1 MDDTNHFL
9 QITKFSFDR
18 KSLSSRFYDL
28 ITVPKYRRQT
38 FPQKTLAQK
47 ISRNIRV
54 VHFYIPHRC
63 EWFYREAFLI
73 LYQR

>member
-18 KSLSSRFYDL
+18 KSLSSRFYEL
-28 ITVPKYRRQT
+28 MAVPKYRRQT
-38 FPQKTLAQK
+38 FSQKTLAQK

-54 VHFYIPHRC
+54 ARSDFS
-63 EWFYREAFLI
+63 
-73 LYQR
+73 

>member
-18 KSLSSRFYDL
+18 KSLSSRFYEL
-28 ITVPKYRRQT
+28 MVVPKYRWQT

-54 VHFYIPHRC
+54 ARSDFS
-63 EWFYREAFLI
+63 
-73 LYQR
+73 

>member
-18 KSLSSRFYDL
+18 KSLSSRFYEL
-28 ITVPKYRRQT
+28 MAVPKYRWQT

-54 VHFYIPHRC
+54 ARSDFS
-63 EWFYREAFLI
+63 
-73 LYQR
+73 